1 MPADEYPHYIEFRNV
16 DKTFDRPILKD
27 VSFYVDA
34 GQTLA
39 IVGESGSGKSL
50 TALAV
55 AQLVAAPGEVDA
67 ERIAFGGHDLVRMSG
82 AEKRGLLGGA
92 LAMVFQDPAS
102 SLNPVLRVGVQLAEV
117 AEVHQGRSRHD
128 AMAQAVDALRRVR
141 VASPERR
148 VRQLPHELSGGMR
161 QRAMIAMALMG
172 DSQLIIADEPTSSLD
187 VTVQQQILRLLRQ
200 VSRDSGSAALV
211 ISHDIAVVTELCRRV
226 LVMYAGLI
234 VEDIDVET
242 LLTSPAH
249 PYTRALIAS
258 IPMMDTGLDRPLAT
272 IPGFPPEPLE
282 VPPGC
287 PFATR
292 CDYAD
297 SQCLAERPLLQEISP
312 GHDVACW
319 HPRTEALPL
328 MRAETGSHR

>member
-1 MPADEYPHYIEFRNV
+1 
-16 DKTFDRPILKD
+16 
-27 VSFYVDA
+27 
-34 GQTLA
+34 
-39 IVGESGSGKSL
+39 
-50 TALAV
+50 
-55 AQLVAAPGEVDA
+55 
-67 ERIAFGGHDLVRMSG
+67 
-82 AEKRGLLGGA
+82 
-92 LAMVFQDPAS
+92 
-102 SLNPVLRVGVQLAEV
+102 
-117 AEVHQGRSRHD
+117 
-128 AMAQAVDALRRVR
+128 
-141 VASPERR
+141 
-148 VRQLPHELSGGMR
+148 MR